1 MTTIEERLE
10 YLDTLINMIA
20 DAEEDIGTY
29 VDDNDDYCKEASDA
43 AYFMLTQIGCALS
56 TILDIRETML
66 R

>member
-29 VDDNDDYCKEASDA
+29 VGDNGDYCKEASDVA
-43 AYFMLTQIGCALS
+43 CTMLAQIGCALS
-56 TILDIRETML
+56 KIIDIREAVL